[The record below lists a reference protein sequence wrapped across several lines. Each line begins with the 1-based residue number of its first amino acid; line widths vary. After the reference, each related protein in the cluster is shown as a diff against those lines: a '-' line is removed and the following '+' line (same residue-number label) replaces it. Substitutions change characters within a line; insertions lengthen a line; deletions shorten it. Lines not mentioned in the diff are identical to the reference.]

1 MSEEIEK
8 IEKATVVLDKK
19 QYDEFIDMVRKIRDE
34 RAELLDMLKTST
46 EVFLFANQIIGEK
59 AKKTISEGKDLSL
72 FEAGAIMITVIKNV
86 KNNPAVMK
94 ELSTRFVKIKDIS
107 AKYIDTETQEKLKK
121 LASGK

>member
-19 QYDEFIDMVRKIRDE
+19 QYDDFIDMVRKIRDE

-46 EVFLFANQIIGEK
+46 EVFLFADQIIGEK

-86 KNNPAVMK
+86 KNNPEVMK